1 VAIANEVSG
10 TTTAYA
16 IGSPV
21 PEPETCALV
30 LAGLAVLAGVRRR
43 QRQA

>member
-1 VAIANEVSG
+1 M
-10 TTTAYA
+10 
-16 IGSPV
+16 

-43 QRQA
+43 QQRQG